1 MGAVRGLVLSGGVPP
16 RVRVH
21 HHGGA
26 REVEAGAAR
35 LERYQEHGRVVL
47 VERVHQLDAAPL
59 GRGARQHEVGDAA
72 CVQALRNEVKVACE
86 LREHEHLCLGVH
98 HALHE
103 REDRV
108 QLCRGPVVAVVHQAG
123 VAAQLAQAHE
133 LREHLQLAAGE
144 LLVGLRRKREAQRLL
159 VRAVQLALVA
169 GKLRIHHLLQLVG
182 QVAQNVALQAAQH
195 ERTYGRAQPVG
206 AVRVAREDGVLVPL
220 AKAVVAAQEPRHEVV
235 EYAPELGQAVF
246 DGGARE
252 REAVPRRDG
261 LHRTGGKR
269 LVVLYVLRLVQDL
282 APEVHG
288 GVSLYVAAQQV
299 VAGNEHLVAALATD
313 AGALRRRA
321 HHGRHVHLGCEL
333 LELRH
338 PVVHQGGRAHHEARP
353 PAAVCEQEGYHLHG
367 LAQAHLVREDA
378 AKAHGRKRAQPLEAG
393 ALVRAQ
399 LGRDGRGRLEALGVH
414 GAKSVHVRAERLVLL
429 LVRHDAVEQEGLVAG
444 NAHLAGRKV
453 ARGEAKLLRQ
463 GGRLRKVRAGKV
475 HKRAV
480 AQPVEAP
487 VAAVARKQAK
497 QLVQRQVV
505 RGDPQVDEVRPH
517 GEPHLHPG
525 RLAAQ
530 HPVER
535 VRHVDGARLAK
546 AVHAV
551 QQQPRDGG
559 GVLLAYGRHRAARS
573 RQPEV
578 LLRQLAR
585 PGLPRGVARVVRHGV
600 RVAPEHGQAA
610 RAVAGL
616 RAARHALARVVQV
629 EVQPQG
635 LRHLVQHLLRRVHVH
650 GLAHAGQDRGRK
662 ARHVAL
668 AQKHARRVAGI
679 HAREERRHVQQP
691 LGAAKERI
699 ARQRVQVARR
709 REELSLALA
718 LQVKRTVARL
728 LYAKSHLG
736 VAVRNGHVARRLL
749 HALRHHLD
757 LERAANVQR

>member
-1 MGAVRGLVLSGGVPP
+1 MAASALSHWKP
-16 RVRVH
+16 
-21 HHGGA
+21 A
-26 REVEAGAAR
+26 RW
-35 LERYQEHGRVVL
+35 
-47 VERVHQLDAAPL
+47 
-59 GRGARQHEVGDAA
+59 
-72 CVQALRNEVKVACE
+72 
-86 LREHEHLCLGVH
+86 
-98 HALHE
+98 
-103 REDRV
+103 
-108 QLCRGPVVAVVHQAG
+108 
-123 VAAQLAQAHE
+123 
-133 LREHLQLAAGE
+133 
-144 LLVGLRRKREAQRLL
+144 
-159 VRAVQLALVA
+159 
-169 GKLRIHHLLQLVG
+169 
-182 QVAQNVALQAAQH
+182 
-195 ERTYGRAQPVG
+195 YGR
-206 AVRVAREDGVLVPL
+206 
-220 AKAVVAAQEPRHEVV
+220 
-235 EYAPELGQAVF
+235 
-246 DGGARE
+246 
-252 REAVPRRDG
+252 
-261 LHRTGGKR
+261 
-269 LVVLYVLRLVQDL
+269 
-282 APEVHG
+282 
-288 GVSLYVAAQQV
+288 S
-299 VAGNEHLVAALATD
+299 
-313 AGALRRRA
+313 
-321 HHGRHVHLGCEL
+321 
-333 LELRH
+333 
-338 PVVHQGGRAHHEARP
+338 
-353 PAAVCEQEGYHLHG
+353 
-367 LAQAHLVREDA
+367 
-378 AKAHGRKRAQPLEAG
+378 
-393 ALVRAQ
+393 

-463 GGRLRKVRAGKV
+463 GGRLRQVRAGKV

-578 LLRQLAR
+578 LLHQLAR

-616 RAARHALARVVQV
+616 RAARHALARVIQV
-629 EVQPQG
+629 EVKPQG

-691 LGAAKERI
+691 LGAAKERVL
-699 ARQRVQVARR
+699 RQRVQVARR
-709 REELSLALA
+709 REELRLALA
-718 LQVKRTVARL
+718 LQVERAVARL
-728 LYAKSHLG
+728 LYAQAHLG

-757 LERAANVQR
+757 LERAANVQRYELVQLWRGKPQLAANGRLQPRHAKHARRHARGRKRAPVLHGAHQKLRHGARLRVEHVERVHERELLAVLVKRARHDVLRKLAHVAHHVRAARTCDPQAQVPVVLMLDRHLEPHGPGRRVRR